1 MGALLKFE
9 IKKIIM
15 KKSTM
20 VTFLIL
26 FGIQVLLGIVGSL
39 GSTYVNDVFVET
51 HAERNRIDREH
62 GIAMSGRVIDEAL
75 LAEVRENYGGFDW
88 SMEGYQ
94 WTEEYNREVRKY
106 EDLAMR
112 IRRWGSGT
120 GYSFDNMTEEVL
132 YELREQSRE
141 SMWSSY
147 ELSDAEKAYWTI
159 KDAEVEKPFVYE
171 YALGYE
177 MLTDMQGMYM
187 TCMLMT
193 FFIAISMV
201 TVFAEEHTR
210 KTDQLILCTRLGKG
224 KAYFAKILAGSLV
237 VFIINLFFVVILV
250 AGRFYSFGAEGFD
263 AAIQVV
269 AVVAEWY
276 SYPLSMGQVL
286 SIMIG
291 LLLLSSVMVAVFSML
306 LAEVLRNSIGAMAVV
321 VGLLF
326 AARLV
331 PIPPYFKVLSQAW
344 NYFPINLL
352 KIDTGF
358 TDLRLVNLFGV
369 QLTSWQFAPILYAV
383 LIVLMVILGSK
394 VYKNYQVSGR

>member
-15 KKSTM
+15 KKSTI
-20 VTFLIL
+20 VTFLLL
-26 FGIQVLLGIVGSL
+26 FGIQVFLGISGSL
-39 GSTYVNDVFVET
+39 GNTYANDVFVET
-51 HAERNRIDREH
+51 HAQRNRIDRAH

-88 SMEGYQ
+88 STEGYQ
-94 WTEEYNREVRKY
+94 WSDEYNQHVRKY

-112 IRRWGSGT
+112 IRRWGRGM

-147 ELSDAEKAYWTI
+147 ELSEAEKAYWTA
-159 KDAEVEKPFVYE
+159 KETEVEKPFVYE

-177 MLTDMQGMYM
+177 MITDMQGIYM
-187 TCMLMT
+187 TCMLIT

-210 KTDQLILCTRLGKG
+210 KTDQLILCTRMGKG

-237 VFIINLFFVVILV
+237 VFGVNLLFVVVLIV
-250 AGRFYSFGAEGFD
+250 GRFYSFGAEGFG
-263 AAIQVV
+263 AAVQMVT
-269 AVVAEWY
+269 EWY
-276 SYPLSMGQVL
+276 SYPLSMGWVL
-286 SIMIG
+286 IIMIG
-291 LLLLSSVMVAVFSML
+291 LSLLSSVMVAIFSML

-331 PIPPYFKVLSQAW
+331 PIPPSFKILSMAW
-344 NYFPINLL
+344 NYFPINML

-358 TDLRLVNLFGV
+358 TDLRLINLFGV
-369 QLTSWQFAPILYAV
+369 QLTSWQFAPILYV
-383 LIVLMVILGSK
+383 ILIVAMIGVGRII
-394 VYKNYQVSGR
+394 YKNYQVSGR